1 MNLRSSRRLFLVAVA
16 VGLVAGCDSG
26 TATKIVPAAPLSDAE
41 REAWK
46 KQIIG
51 AYEVEKKQRAD
62 EEHQQGGVGP
72 GQQPARPGGV
82 NASSR

>member
-1 MNLRSSRRLFLVAVA
+1 MNLCASRRLIFVSVA

-51 AYEVEKKQRAD
+51 AFEAERRQRAA
-62 EEHQQGGVGP
+62 EQRNAAEAA
-72 GQQPARPGGV
+72 QPPTSGAP
-82 NASSR
+82 

>member
-1 MNLRSSRRLFLVAVA
+1 MNLRASRRLFLVAVA

-51 AYEVEKKQRAD
+51 AYDAEKKQRAK
-62 EEHQQGGVGP
+62 EEHQ
-72 GQQPARPGGV
+72 
-82 NASSR
+82 